1 MKITVAVSDVQVS
14 SSPQDVIWTY
24 SLGSCIGVTAY
35 DPLVKVGGMLHFQ
48 LPEGSASPDRAAK
61 VPAMFADTGLTLLFD
76 SLRKLGAQERR
87 LQIVLAG
94 GAKILDESNTF
105 NIGRR
110 NHAAIRKCLW
120 QRGLMVAREDVGG
133 AQPRHMILTIASGE
147 TQIKVV
153 GFAAAAQEC

>member
-1 MKITVAVSDVQVS
+1 MTLKIVVSVSDAKVS
-14 SSPQDVIWTY
+14 RDAEDVISTY

-35 DPLVKVGGMLHFQ
+35 DPIVKAGGMLHFQ
-48 LPEGSASPDRAAK
+48 LPEAAASGARAAER
-61 VPAMFADTGLTLLFD
+61 PAMFADTGLALLID
-76 SLRKLGAQERR
+76 GLKRLGAQERR

-120 QRGLMVAREDVGG
+120 QRGLMVAREDCGG
-133 AQPRHMILTIASGE
+133 AAPRHMFLTIATGD
-147 TQIKVV
+147 TQIKAV
-153 GFAAAAQEC
+153 GLAAAA